1 MCRVNEKCI
10 EKKIYVNKNCEEYY
24 RKDKKFVKQLFK
36 WVVGIET
43 FYINKNVF
51 IEIFNVH

>member
-36 WVVGIET
+36 WVAGIET